1 MHGASHTFSRRD
13 GGSLINLMNLK
24 KKLGLPSAPESS
36 SGDDGKGHFNYRLF
50 IISTAA
56 IAVVF
61 GFYRIV
67 ISLIESEKIGVIYY
81 YAMMWTYAIFAGG
94 LFIAVIVL
102 NRGFSTKPY
111 TANML
116 PDDWDYQKKRE
127 FLASDAK
134 RRKISKILLI
144 PCVAFIFVFLFEIIE
159 VYYLP
164 MIQSWLETLAN
175 A

>member
-1 MHGASHTFSRRD
+1 MKLKD
-13 GGSLINLMNLK
+13 LK
-24 KKLGLPSAPESS
+24 KKLGLPSVPESQS
-36 SGDDGKGHFNYRLF
+36 DDGEGKRFNYRLF
-50 IISTAA
+50 IISAAA
-56 IAVVF
+56 IVVVF

-81 YAMMWTYAIFAGG
+81 YAMMWTYAIFAGSF
-94 LFIAVIVL
+94 FIAVIVL

-111 TANML
+111 TADML

-144 PCVAFIFVFLFEIIE
+144 PCVAFILVFLFEIIE

-164 MIQSWLETLAN
+164 MIESLLETLAN